1 VTEDL
6 PGDRRYTVD
15 RPGDRR
21 YHVDRPGDR
30 RYRVDLSNLRVGYGG
45 DTPAT
50 AGEGDRAA
58 GADGVGEN
66 LDPSWLRGDPPWLE
80 LFEVWLHEALEARI
94 PEPNAMV
101 LGTVDADGLPVTR
114 TVLCK
119 GADADGIT
127 FFTGYDSD
135 KGHDLAVHPHA
146 SVTFPWIALE
156 RQVHLRG
163 PVEKVSAAETAE
175 YWAKRPRGS
184 QLSASASEQSRPIGS
199 RLELERKAADVAAG
213 FGGFDLGA
221 PVPVPGQWG
230 GYRIRPRVVEF
241 WQGRANRLHNRVR
254 LTLTDDGWHAQR
266 LQP

>member
-1 VTEDL
+1 MSI
-6 PGDRRYTVD
+6 G
-15 RPGDRR
+15 
-21 YHVDRPGDR
+21 
-30 RYRVDLSNLRVGYGG
+30 
-45 DTPAT
+45 PAT
-50 AGEGDRAA
+50 AGTVSTCPTCASDTAATPRHRGEGDQAA

-163 PVEKVSAAETAE
+163 PVEKVSAQKPLSTGPNVPADRSCRRRRRSSRVPSA
-175 YWAKRPRGS
+175 AASNLNARPPTWLRASVDSIWRTGS
-184 QLSASASEQSRPIGS
+184 
-199 RLELERKAADVAAG
+199 
-213 FGGFDLGA
+213 GA
-221 PVPVPGQWG
+221 GQWG